1 MQPWNGVRWV
11 AVANSK
17 NPTHAVPAEPGLER
31 AVRSLL
37 EHRAYI
43 EALTDEDPETY
54 VRRFLTE
61 NTRELSARFGGQ
73 PAVVFEL
80 FNR

>member
-1 MQPWNGVRWV
+1 MTESERD
-11 AVANSK
+11 
-17 NPTHAVPAEPGLER
+17 LER

-37 EHRAYI
+37 EHRACL
-43 EALTDEDPETY
+43 EALTDEDPETHA
-54 VRRFLTE
+54 RRFLTD
-61 NTRELSARFGGQ
+61 NTRAMSARFGGK